1 MRNGVWV
8 MGNQDSKF
16 KIQNSRFSYR
26 LQPSAFSHMGTRYG
40 SRVTDYPSRITD
52 HGFTLLE
59 VLVALALLAIA
70 VTVLIQLFSANLRT
84 IHASEDYV
92 NAIIKANS
100 KLREILSDKELSERS
115 WSEATEDG
123 YTVYVNVYKTFKDR
137 TDDLN
142 VELLEIDLTLKW
154 MTGSKEKSIDLKTM
168 KMMPKKI

>member
-1 MRNGVWV
+1 
-8 MGNQDSKF
+8 MGYEV
-16 KIQNSRFSYR
+16 KIVPSDKGLQINHR
-26 LQPSAFSHMGTRYG
+26 LK
-40 SRVTDYPSRITD
+40 VTD

-92 NAIIKANS
+92 NAAIKANS

-115 WSEATEDG
+115 WSEITEDG
-123 YTVYVNVYKTFKDR
+123 YTIYVNVYKALKDR

-154 MTGSKEKSIDLKTM
+154 MAGSREKSIDLKTM

>member
-1 MRNGVWV
+1 
-8 MGNQDSKF
+8 MGDQDSKF

-26 LQPSAFSHMGTRYG
+26 LQPSAFNRIGTH
-40 SRVTDYPSRITD
+40 SRVADYPSRITD

-70 VTVLIQLFSANLRT
+70 VTILIQLFSANLRT

-92 NAIIKANS
+92 NATIKANS
-100 KLREILSDKELSERS
+100 KLREIISDKELSERS
-115 WSEATEDG
+115 WSETTEDG
-123 YTVYVNVYKTFKDR
+123 YTIYVNVYKTLKDR

-154 MTGSKEKSIDLKTM
+154 LAGSREKSIDLKTM